1 MRLVIPGVLTLAA
14 VVAVQVA
21 DLDPESRE
29 SPPPLTVAGAMGGNA
44 LAFAGAEDG
53 EEAYYASLT
62 RHSSRIALMGAT
74 GRGLASDVSD
84 EALTAVVQR
93 LCATCHNDQLQTA
106 NLSLQHF
113 DVAAATDM
121 AETTEMMIT
130 KLRLNMMPPPGIPR
144 PGGDTLLALVETLER
159 KIDEAVAANPNP
171 GVRPLLRMNQ
181 TEYERTVESL
191 LGLRVDASAF
201 LPPETI
207 SDGYDNIADVQAMS
221 PAVLDGFMRAAS
233 EVSRLAVGDINA
245 PSRQTTIRAIR
256 TMSQLERVDG
266 APYGTRGG
274 ISVVHN
280 FPADGEYTLRM
291 EFHAIPTGQLYASTA
306 RGEKVE
312 VSVNGERVQ
321 VLEMDRW
328 MSEAD
333 PDGNTLRTEPFFV
346 RAGPQRISAA
356 FIPTFEG
363 PVNDL
368 LAPINQTLADTQIG
382 AALGVTTVPHMRD
395 LTITGPLKTTG
406 VSETPSR
413 ARIFSCRPTQQD
425 EEIACAR
432 EIVGRLGGEAY
443 RRPLTEDDMAG
454 LMSLYREGA
463 DRGGFEA
470 GIRTALQGI
479 LASPHFVFRAE
490 RVADGSGQNEVA
502 PLSGLA
508 LASRL
513 SYFLWASPPD
523 QELRTLAESGELQDP
538 DVLVAQARRLLADPR
553 SETLAT
559 RFASQWLRLQRLDV
573 IHPDPRR
580 HPEFDDRLKEDMR
593 RETEL
598 LFNSLVQEDRG
609 LMEFFVTDYTFVN
622 ERLARH
628 YGIPG
633 VAGDQFRRVELDD
646 ERRRGVFGQGSVLT
660 LTSHANRT
668 SPVDRGKYIME
679 VILGTSPPPP
689 PPVPSL
695 DQTASEDEESGRV
708 LTVRER
714 LEMHRANP
722 TCNACHQFIDP
733 LGLPL
738 ENFDVTGLWRI
749 RDEGNPLDSR
759 GQLWDG
765 TPLESPQDL
774 QQAMLDRPVPIVRNF
789 TANMMRYALGRRLH
803 YFDMP
808 TVRAI
813 AREAEADDY
822 RLSSFILGIVMS
834 DQFRMRGVEVMADDD
849 GDR

>member
-1 MRLVIPGVLTLAA
+1 MRLVIPGVLALAA
-14 VVAVQVA
+14 VVAIQVA
-21 DLDPESRE
+21 DLDPETRE
-29 SPPPLTVAGAMGGNA
+29 TSPPMTLAGSIGGSS
-44 LAFAGAEDG
+44 LAFAADEGGDAS
-53 EEAYYASLT
+53 YYASLA
-62 RHSSRIALMGAT
+62 RHSTRVVPMGAT
-74 GRGLASDVSD
+74 GTRIAPDVPD
-84 EALTAVVQR
+84 EALTALVQR
-93 LCATCHNDQLQTA
+93 LCATCHNDQLRTA
-106 NLSLQHF
+106 NLTLQHF
-113 DVAAATDM
+113 DVAKASDM

-144 PGGDTLLALVETLER
+144 PQGDTLLALVETLER
-159 KIDEAVAANPNP
+159 KVDEAVAANPNP
-171 GVRPLLRMNQ
+171 GIRPLLRMNQ
-181 TEYERTVESL
+181 VEYTRTVEEL
-191 LGLRVDASAF
+191 LGIRVDASAY

-207 SDGYDNIADVQAMS
+207 SDGYDNIADVQTMS

-233 EVSRLAVGDINA
+233 AVSRMAVGDIDA
-245 PSRQTTIRAIR
+245 PSTQSTYRAIR
-256 TMSQLERVDG
+256 TISQLDRVDG
-266 APYGTRGG
+266 APYGSRGG

-306 RGEKVE
+306 RGEKLE

-321 VLEMDRW
+321 VLEIDRW

-333 PDGNTLRTEPFFV
+333 PDGNALRTDPIFI

-368 LAPINQTLADTQIG
+368 LAPINQTLADAQIG

-413 ARIFSCRPTQQD
+413 ARIFSCRPSQAS
-425 EEIACAR
+425 EEVTCAR
-432 EIVGRLGGEAY
+432 QIVSDLASEAY
-443 RRPLTEDDMAG
+443 RRPLTDEDMTG
-454 LMSLYREGA
+454 LMGLYRQGA
-463 DRGGFEA
+463 DRGGFES

-479 LASPHFVFRAE
+479 LASPHFVFRTE
-490 RVADGSGQNEVA
+490 RVAEGAPQDQVA
-502 PLSGLA
+502 PLSGRA

-523 QELRTLAESGELQDP
+523 EELRALGESGELQDP
-538 DVLVAQARRLLADPR
+538 DVILAQAQRMLLDPR

-559 RFASQWLRLQRLDV
+559 RFASQWLRLQRLEV

-593 RETEL
+593 RETEM
-598 LFNSLVQEDRG
+598 LFYSLIQEDRS
-609 LMEFFVTDYTFVN
+609 LMDFFVTNYTFVN

-633 VAGDQFRRVELDD
+633 VAGEQFRRVDLDD

-679 VILGTSPPPP
+679 VILGVSPPPP

-695 DQTASEDEESGRV
+695 DQTAGEDAETGRV
-708 LTVRER
+708 LTIRER

-722 TCNACHQFIDP
+722 SCNSCHQFIDP

-774 QQAMLDRPVPIVRNF
+774 QQAMLERPVPIVRNF
-789 TANMMRYALGRRLH
+789 TANMMRYALGRRLQ

-808 TVRAI
+808 TVRTI
-813 AREAEADDY
+813 ASEAEADDY

>member
-1 MRLVIPGVLTLAA
+1 MRLVIPGVLALAA
-14 VVAVQVA
+14 VVAIQVT
-21 DLDPESRE
+21 DLDPETRE
-29 SPPPLTVAGAMGGNA
+29 TPPPMTLAGSLGGSS
-44 LAFAGAEDG
+44 LAFAGDEGGDAS
-53 EEAYYASLT
+53 YYASLA
-62 RHSSRIALMGAT
+62 RHSNRVAPMGVT
-74 GRGLASDVSD
+74 GTGMAPDVPD
-84 EALTAVVQR
+84 EALTALVQR

-106 NLSLQHF
+106 NLTLQHF
-113 DVAAATDM
+113 DVAKAADM

-144 PGGDTLLALVETLER
+144 PAGDTLLALVETLER
-159 KIDEAVAANPNP
+159 KVDEAVAANPNP
-171 GVRPLLRMNQ
+171 GIRPLLRMNQ
-181 TEYERTVESL
+181 VEYSRTVEEL
-191 LGLRVDASAF
+191 LGIRVDASAY

-207 SDGYDNIADVQAMS
+207 SDGYDNIADVQTMS

-233 EVSRLAVGDINA
+233 AVSRLAVGDIDA
-245 PSRQTTIRAIR
+245 PTTQSTYRAIR
-256 TMSQLERVDG
+256 TVSQLDRVDG
-266 APYGTRGG
+266 APYGSRGG

-306 RGEKVE
+306 RGEKLE
-312 VSVNGERVQ
+312 ISVNGERVQ
-321 VLEMDRW
+321 VLEIDRW

-333 PDGNTLRTEPFFV
+333 PDGNALRTEPFFV

-395 LTITGPLKTTG
+395 LTITGPIKTTG

-413 ARIFSCRPTQQD
+413 ARIFSCRPTQAS
-425 EEIACAR
+425 EEVACAR
-432 EIVGRLGGEAY
+432 EIVSRLASEAY
-443 RRPLTEDDMAG
+443 RRPLTDEDMTG
-454 LMSLYREGA
+454 LMGLYRQGA

-490 RVADGSGQNEVA
+490 RVAEGAPQDQVA
-502 PLSGLA
+502 PLSGRA

-523 QELRTLAESGELQDP
+523 AELRALGESGELQDP
-538 DVLVAQARRLLADPR
+538 DVILAQAQRMLADPR

-559 RFASQWLRLQRLDV
+559 RFASQWLRLQRLEV

-593 RETEL
+593 RETEM
-598 LFNSLVQEDRG
+598 LFYSLIQEDRS
-609 LMEFFVTDYTFVN
+609 LMDFFVTDYTYVN

-633 VAGDQFRRVELDD
+633 VAGEQFRRVHLED

-695 DQTASEDEESGRV
+695 DQTAGEDAETGRV
-708 LTVRER
+708 LTIRER

-722 TCNACHQFIDP
+722 SCNSCHQFIDP

-789 TANMMRYALGRRLH
+789 TANMMRYALGRRLQ

-808 TVRAI
+808 TVRTI
-813 AREAEADDY
+813 ANEAEADDY

>member
-1 MRLVIPGVLTLAA
+1 MRFVIPGALTLAGLA
-14 VVAVQVA
+14 AIQLV
-21 DLDPESRE
+21 
-29 SPPPLTVAGAMGGNA
+29 SPLPFGGSPPSEIPPLTWAGSPGNGFHPEGKGFDPFVQRA
-44 LAFAGAEDG
+44 VGAGFPAAAPE
-53 EEAYYASLT
+53 LP
-62 RHSSRIALMGAT
+62 
-74 GRGLASDVSD
+74 D
-84 EALTAVVQR
+84 EALTAVVRR

-106 NLSLQHF
+106 NLSLQHY
-113 DVAAATDM
+113 DVATAAER
-121 AETTEMMIT
+121 AEVTERMIT

-144 PGGDTLLALVETLER
+144 PAGDTLLSLVETLER
-159 KIDEAVAANPNP
+159 KIEQAVAASPNP

-181 TEYERTVESL
+181 AEYNRTVESL
-191 LGLRVDASAF
+191 LGIRVDASAF

-207 SDGYDNIADVQAMS
+207 SDGYDNIADVQSMS
-221 PAVLDGFMRAAS
+221 PAVLDGFMRAAA
-233 EVSRLAVGDINA
+233 EVARLAVGDPNA
-245 PSRQTTIRAIR
+245 PSTQTTFRAIR
-256 TMSQLERVDG
+256 TLSQLERVEG

-306 RGEKVE
+306 RGERVE
-312 VSVNGERVQ
+312 ISVNGERVE
-321 VLEMDRW
+321 VLDMDRW

-333 PDGNTLRTEPFFV
+333 PDGNTLRTAPFFV
-346 RAGPQRISAA
+346 RAGPQRITAA

-368 LAPINQTLADTQIG
+368 LAPIQQTLADTQIG
-382 AALGVTTVPHMRD
+382 AALGITTVPHMRD
-395 LTITGPLKTTG
+395 MTITGPLRTTG

-413 ARIFSCRPTQQD
+413 ARIFSCRPSQAS
-425 EEIACAR
+425 EELPCAR
-432 EIVGRLGGEAY
+432 EILGRLGNEAY
-443 RRPLTEDDMAG
+443 RRPLSSADLDG
-454 LMSLYREGA
+454 LMRLYQAGA
-463 DRGGFEA
+463 ERGGFET
-470 GIRTALQGI
+470 GVRTGLQGI
-479 LASPHFVFRAE
+479 LASPHFVFRTE
-490 RVADGSGQNEVA
+490 RVASDARAGEVG
-502 PLSGLA
+502 PLNGLA

-523 QELRTLAESGELQDP
+523 AELRVLGESGALEKP
-538 DVLVAQARRLLADPR
+538 EVLLAQARRLLADER
-553 SETLAT
+553 SESLAS
-559 RFASQWLRLQRLDV
+559 RFAAQWLRLQRLEV

-580 HPEFDDRLKEDMR
+580 HPEFDDRLKADMR

-598 LFNSLVQEDRG
+598 LFYSLIQEDRG
-609 LMEFFVTDYTFVN
+609 LMDFFVTDYTFVN

-633 VAGDQFRRVELDD
+633 VAGEGFRRIPLEDG
-646 ERRRGVFGQGSVLT
+646 RRHGVFGQGSVLT

-695 DQTASEDEESGRV
+695 DQTAGEDAETGRV
-708 LTVRER
+708 LTIRER
-714 LEMHRANP
+714 LEMHRSNP

-765 TPLESPQDL
+765 TPLQSPQDL
-774 QQAMLDRPVPIVRNF
+774 QQAMLDRPVPISRNF
-789 TANMMRYALGRRLH
+789 AANMMRYALGRRLQ

-808 TVRAI
+808 TVRSI
-813 AREAEADDY
+813 ARAAEAEDY
-822 RLSSFILGIVMS
+822 RISAFILEIVKS
-834 DQFRMRGVEVMADDD
+834 DQFRMRGVETFTDQS
-849 GDR
+849 GSH

>member
-1 MRLVIPGVLTLAA
+1 MRLVIPGVLALAA
-14 VVAVQVA
+14 VVAIQVA
-21 DLDPESRE
+21 DLDPETRE
-29 SPPPLTVAGAMGGNA
+29 TPPPMTLAGSIGGSSM
-44 LAFAGAEDG
+44 AFAGDEGGDAS
-53 EEAYYASLT
+53 YYASLARYST
-62 RHSSRIALMGAT
+62 RAAPMGAT
-74 GRGLASDVSD
+74 GTRVAPDVPD
-84 EALTAVVQR
+84 EALTALVQR
-93 LCATCHNDQLQTA
+93 LCATCHNDQLRTA
-106 NLSLQHF
+106 NLTLQHF
-113 DVAAATDM
+113 DVAKAADM

-130 KLRLNMMPPPGIPR
+130 KLRLSMMPPPGIPQ
-144 PGGDTLLALVETLER
+144 PAGDTMVALVETLER
-159 KIDEAVAANPNP
+159 KVDEAVAANPNP
-171 GVRPLLRMNQ
+171 GIRPLLRMNQ
-181 TEYERTVESL
+181 VEYTRTVEEL
-191 LGLRVDASAF
+191 LGIRVDASAY

-207 SDGYDNIADVQAMS
+207 SDGYDNIADVQTMS

-233 EVSRLAVGDINA
+233 AVSRLAVGDIDA
-245 PSRQTTIRAIR
+245 PSTQSTYRAIR
-256 TMSQLERVDG
+256 TISQLDRVDG
-266 APYGTRGG
+266 APYGSRGG

-306 RGEKVE
+306 RGEKLE

-321 VLEMDRW
+321 VLEIDRW

-333 PDGNTLRTEPFFV
+333 PDGNALRTEPFFV

-368 LAPINQTLADTQIG
+368 LAPINQTLADAQIG

-406 VSETPSR
+406 ISETPSR
-413 ARIFSCRPTQQD
+413 ARIFTCRPSQAS
-425 EEIACAR
+425 EEVACAR
-432 EIVGRLGGEAY
+432 QIVSDLASEAY
-443 RRPLTEDDMAG
+443 RRPLTDDDMTG
-454 LMSLYREGA
+454 LMSLYRQGA
-463 DRGGFEA
+463 DRGGFES

-490 RVADGSGQNEVA
+490 RVAEGSPQDQVA
-502 PLSGLA
+502 PLSGRA

-523 QELRTLAESGELQDP
+523 EELRALGESGELQDP
-538 DVLVAQARRLLADPR
+538 DVILAQAQRMLADPR

-559 RFASQWLRLQRLDV
+559 RFASQWLRLQRLEV

-593 RETEL
+593 RETEM
-598 LFNSLVQEDRG
+598 LFYSLIQEDRS
-609 LMEFFVTDYTFVN
+609 LMDFFITDYTFVN

-633 VAGDQFRRVELDD
+633 VAGEQFRRVDLDD

-679 VILGTSPPPP
+679 VILGVSPPPP

-695 DQTASEDEESGRV
+695 DQTAGEDAETGRV
-708 LTVRER
+708 LTIRER

-722 TCNACHQFIDP
+722 SCNSCHQFIDP

-774 QQAMLDRPVPIVRNF
+774 QQAMLERPVPIVRNF
-789 TANMMRYALGRRLH
+789 TANMMRYALGRRLQ

-808 TVRAI
+808 TVRTI
-813 AREAEADDY
+813 ANEAEADDY

>member
-21 DLDPESRE
+21 DLDSDARTT
-29 SPPPLTVAGAMGGNA
+29 PPPLALAGSSVGGS
-44 LAFAGAEDG
+44 LAFAGDVDG
-53 EEAYYASLT
+53 EGGAYASLS
-62 RHSSRIALMGAT
+62 RHSYRVAAMGAT
-74 GRGLASDVSD
+74 TRGMAPDVED

-106 NLSLQHF
+106 NLTLQHF
-113 DVAAATDM
+113 DVARAADM

-144 PGGDTLLALVETLER
+144 PEGDTLLALVETLER

-181 TEYERTVESL
+181 TEYTRTVEEL
-191 LGLRVDASAF
+191 LGIRVDASQF

-207 SDGYDNIADVQAMS
+207 SDGYDNIADVQTMS

-245 PSRQTTIRAIR
+245 PTTQSTYRAIR
-256 TMSQLERVDG
+256 TVSQLERVDG
-266 APYGTRGG
+266 APYGSRGG

-312 VSVNGERVQ
+312 ISVNGERVQ
-321 VLEMDRW
+321 VLEIDRW

-333 PDGNTLRTEPFFV
+333 PDGNAIRTEPFFV

-395 LTITGPLKTTG
+395 LTITGPLRTTG

-413 ARIFSCRPTQQD
+413 ARIFTCRPTQVS
-425 EEIACAR
+425 EEEVCAR
-432 EIVGRLGGEAY
+432 QILERLASQAY
-443 RRPLTEDDMAG
+443 RRPVTDEDLNG
-454 LMSLYREGA
+454 IMSLYRQGA
-463 DRGGFEA
+463 QAGGFET
-470 GIRTALQGI
+470 GVRTGLQGI

-490 RVADGSGQNEVA
+490 RVAEGAATDEVA

-523 QELRTLAESGELQDP
+523 AELRALGESGELQDK
-538 DVLVAQARRLLADPR
+538 DVLLAQARRMLADPR

-598 LFNSLVQEDRG
+598 LFYSLVREDRS
-609 LMEFFVTDYTFVN
+609 LMDFFVTDYTYVN

-633 VAGDQFRRVELDD
+633 IAGDHFRRVQLDD
-646 ERRRGVFGQGSVLT
+646 DRRKGVFGQGSVLT

-695 DQTASEDEESGRV
+695 DQTAGEDAESGRV
-708 LTVRER
+708 LTIRER

-722 TCNACHQFIDP
+722 TCNSCHQFIDP

-789 TANMMRYALGRRLH
+789 TANMMRYALGRRLQF
-803 YFDMP
+803 FDMP
-808 TVRAI
+808 TVRTI
-813 AREAEADDY
+813 ASSAEADDY
-822 RLSSFILGIVMS
+822 RLSSFILGIVGS
-834 DQFRMRGVEVMADDD
+834 DQFRMRGVEVMADSD
-849 GDR
+849 GNR

>member
-1 MRLVIPGVLTLAA
+1 MRLVIPGVLALAA
-14 VVAVQVA
+14 VVAIQVA
-21 DLDPESRE
+21 DLDPETRE
-29 SPPPLTVAGAMGGNA
+29 TPPPMTLAGAIGGSSM
-44 LAFAGAEDG
+44 AFAGDEGGDAS
-53 EEAYYASLT
+53 YYASLARYST
-62 RHSSRIALMGAT
+62 RVAPMGAT
-74 GRGLASDVSD
+74 GTRIAPDVPD
-84 EALTAVVQR
+84 EALTALVQR
-93 LCATCHNDQLQTA
+93 LCATCHNDQLRTA
-106 NLSLQHF
+106 NLSLQGF
-113 DVAAATDM
+113 DVAKAADM

-130 KLRLNMMPPPGIPR
+130 KLRLHMMPPPGIPQ
-144 PGGDTLLALVETLER
+144 PAGDTMVALVETLER
-159 KIDEAVAANPNP
+159 KVDEAVAANPNP
-171 GVRPLLRMNQ
+171 GIRPLLRMNQ
-181 TEYERTVESL
+181 VEYTRTVEDL
-191 LGLRVDASAF
+191 LGIRVDASAY

-207 SDGYDNIADVQAMS
+207 SDGYDNIADVQTMAPS
-221 PAVLDGFMRAAS
+221 VLDGFMRAAS
-233 EVSRLAVGDINA
+233 AVSRMAVGDIDA
-245 PSRQTTIRAIR
+245 PSTQSTYRAIR
-256 TMSQLERVDG
+256 TVSQLDRVDG
-266 APYGTRGG
+266 APYGSRGG

-306 RGEKVE
+306 RGEKLE

-321 VLEMDRW
+321 VLEIDRW

-333 PDGNTLRTEPFFV
+333 PDGNALRTEPFFV

-368 LAPINQTLADTQIG
+368 LAPINQTLADAQIG

-413 ARIFSCRPTQQD
+413 ARIFTCRPSQAS
-425 EEIACAR
+425 EEVGCAR
-432 EIVGRLGGEAY
+432 EIVSRLASEAY
-443 RRPLTEDDMAG
+443 RRPLTDEDMTG
-454 LMSLYREGA
+454 LMGLYRQGA
-463 DRGGFEA
+463 DRGGFET

-490 RVADGSGQNEVA
+490 RIAEDAPQDQVA
-502 PLSGLA
+502 PLSGRA

-523 QELRTLAESGELQDP
+523 QELRDLGESGELQDP
-538 DVLVAQARRLLADPR
+538 DVILAQAQRMLLDPR

-559 RFASQWLRLQRLDV
+559 RFASQWLRLQRLEV

-593 RETEL
+593 RETEM
-598 LFNSLVQEDRG
+598 LFYSLIQEDRS
-609 LMEFFVTDYTFVN
+609 LMDFFVTDYTFVN

-633 VAGDQFRRVELDD
+633 VAGEQFRRVELDD

-668 SPVDRGKYIME
+668 SPVDRGLWVME
-679 VILGTSPPPP
+679 VILGVSPPPP

-695 DQTASEDEESGRV
+695 DQTAGEDAESGRV
-708 LTVRER
+708 LTIRER
-714 LEMHRANP
+714 LEIHRSNP

-759 GQLWDG
+759 GHLWDG

-774 QQAMLDRPVPIVRNF
+774 QQAMLERPVPIVRNF

-808 TVRAI
+808 TVRTI
-813 AREAEADDY
+813 ANEAEADDY